1 MKDRLYERYNINKQ
15 EFLGQE
21 MLDDNEESNFNY
33 KELSG
38 LYTNRSKVQQLDSLA
53 NEIFML
59 FSNIRRFIYQKM
71 NEDSLDLSMENR
83 DKVGYLLTSDQLE
96 FGTSIVKGDAISD
109 RIREVKDKNQ
119 ELLINEMK
127 KRQRV
132 TTSSIN
138 MTSTISNSKVI
149 FLISYFSQAIILNEN
164 LVKDNSKRNVT
175 KTKVRAKWIP
185 NEHAEG

>member
-21 MLDDNEESNFNY
+21 MLDDNEENNFNY

-38 LYTNRSKVQQLDSLA
+38 LYTNRSKVHQLDSLA

-59 FSNIRRFIYQKM
+59 FSNIRRFISQEM

-138 MTSTISNSKVI
+138 MTSTVSNSKVI